1 MPRAAL
7 ILVFFAVI
15 LIALVVRDAMRGD
28 AGNAITRKARLRVAG
43 VFILV
48 ALMLA
53 ILSRT

>member
-28 AGNAITRKARLRVAG
+28 AGNAITRKARLHVAG